1 MFFTNTFPEFINAI
15 PDDLILASIPKD
27 IDMPVSLKV
36 TRLGGQNSLGVPT
49 ISLEVVEAV
58 SIPPEIFLHIVDDRG
73 PSYDKCVGIA
83 TLSDIDDY
91 PDSRAGS
98 AIGAIYR
105 KSSGLLE
112 FTSSN
117 KALLGSRD
125 VESALSDLVSQY
137 ERAADVSNINDTLEF
152 P

>member
-1 MFFTNTFPEFINAI
+1 
-15 PDDLILASIPKD
+15 
-27 IDMPVSLKV
+27 MPVSLKV

-73 PSYDKCVGIA
+73 SSYDKCVGVA

-98 AIGAIYR
+98 SIGAIYR